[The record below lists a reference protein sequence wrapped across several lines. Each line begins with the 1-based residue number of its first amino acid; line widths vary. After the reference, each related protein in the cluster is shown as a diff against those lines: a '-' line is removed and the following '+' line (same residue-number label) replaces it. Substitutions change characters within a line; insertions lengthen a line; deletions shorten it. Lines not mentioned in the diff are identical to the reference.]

1 MNFIL
6 LLVRCPHLFTFR
18 AIYLGWI
25 MWPEVQ
31 TAKAEQRHELVLHGK
46 DVSDRVQAAG
56 GCVDEEVFSL
66 VKLNFLEISEA
77 KLQSVPETLS
87 SLVNLTSLVLKSNQ
101 LTKVPDGINRW
112 LWKKSWWLGN
122 CDYYAISA

>member
-1 MNFIL
+1 MVIAI
-6 LLVRCPHLFTFR
+6 VIFR
-18 AIYLGWI
+18 AIYLGQV

-46 DVSDRVQAAG
+46 DVSDRIQNNG
-56 GCVDEEVFSL
+56 GAVDEEVFSL

-77 KLQSVPETLS
+77 KLQTVPETLS

-101 LTKVPDGINRW
+101 LTKVPDGINRCVEIMHCQNP
-112 LWKKSWWLGN
+112 SRAEF
-122 CDYYAISA
+122 YPFVSA

>member
-1 MNFIL
+1 MS
-6 LLVRCPHLFTFR
+6 FTSDIFR
-18 AIYLGWI
+18 VTYLGWI

-46 DVSDRVQAAG
+46 DVSDRVQTAG
-56 GCVDEEVFSL
+56 GTVDEEVFSL

-101 LTKVPDGINRW
+101 LTKVPDGINRC
-112 LWKKSWWLGN
+112 LRKEAHSFL
-122 CDYYAISA
+122 SFPTVSV

>member
-1 MNFIL
+1 
-6 LLVRCPHLFTFR
+6 
-18 AIYLGWI
+18 

-46 DVSDRVQAAG
+46 DVSDRVQTAG
-56 GCVDEEVFSL
+56 GTVDQEVFGL

-87 SLVNLTSLVLKSNQ
+87 SLINLTSLVLKSNQ

-112 LWKKSWWLGN
+112 RRSEPQCFLNNLAVSV
-122 CDYYAISA
+122 